1 MSTVESFFDVVA
13 PDPSAGVPRDQW
25 DRPMIVPP
33 PGVEPERTS
42 GKFAGMTPYA
52 RASSF
57 GNTIEDETNLV
68 KWQRR
73 QIARGIALLYERG
86 KLSAESLPQHPMVEP
101 DDRQGKEAWNT
112 LAERAENEVGSHAK
126 ASIGTAIHA
135 GTERVDRGEPIDD
148 LPDVIQDRAL
158 AYWRFCKAEG
168 IHPLTIEQFGVEDVH
183 RVAGTWDRTMWYA
196 GRHTIGDVKTGTSM
210 DFAGIGYAVQ
220 LGEYAHM
227 MAYDPVTHERT
238 PHDGIDI
245 ETAWIIHVDREMG
258 GPVSLHRVDISV
270 GWRYA
275 QLVNSVKEARRI
287 GTKSITPMTDLD
299 LRALH
304 AATSLEQL
312 RAAFAIITRPT
323 EAHRTAARE
332 MAAWLRSR

>member
-1 MSTVESFFDVVA
+1 MSTVASFFDVV

-25 DRPMIVPP
+25 DRPMIAPP
-33 PGVEPERTS
+33 PGVEPDNAG
-42 GKFAGMTPYA
+42 GKFAGLTPYS

-57 GNTIEDETNLV
+57 GDTIEDETNLV
-68 KWQRR
+68 NWQRR
-73 QIARGIALLYERG
+73 QIARGVALMYERG
-86 KLSAESLPQHPMVEP
+86 KLGLENLPGNPHIEP
-101 DDRQGKEAWNT
+101 DDTRGKKAWNT
-112 LAERAENEVGSHAK
+112 LAERAENEVGSYAK

-148 LPDVIQDRAL
+148 LPELIQDRAI

-183 RVAGTWDRTMWYA
+183 LVAGTWDRTMWYA
-196 GRHTIGDVKTGTSM
+196 GRHTIGDVKTGSTM
-210 DFAGIGYAVQ
+210 KFAGIGYAVQ
-220 LGEYAHM
+220 LAEYAHM

-238 PHDGIDI
+238 PHEGIDL

-258 GPVSLHRVDISV
+258 GHVALHRVDIAV

-275 QLVNSVKEARRI
+275 QLVNSVKEARNQ
-287 GTKSITPMTDLD
+287 GKKAITPMADLD

-304 AATSLEQL
+304 AATSLDEL
-312 RAAFAIITRPT
+312 YAAFAIITRPT